1 MGKER
6 GRKKKKRT
14 VRGMGDDLMMIL
26 KGNITFTEKRE
37 VKERGKASKNRAQGV
52 I

>member
-1 MGKER
+1 
-6 GRKKKKRT
+6 
-14 VRGMGDDLMMIL
+14 MGDDLMMIL

-37 VKERGKASKNRAQGV
+37 VKGRGFSNYMSAPKRGKASKNRARGV